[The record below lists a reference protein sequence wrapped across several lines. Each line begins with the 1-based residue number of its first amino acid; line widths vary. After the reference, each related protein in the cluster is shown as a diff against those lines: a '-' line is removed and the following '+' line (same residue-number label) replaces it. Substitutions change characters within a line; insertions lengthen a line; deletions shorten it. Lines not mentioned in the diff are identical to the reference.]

1 MSNSLRLH
9 GLQHT
14 RSPCFSPAPGVYSN
28 WCRCVDDAIQ
38 PSHPLSPSSPPAVN
52 LSQHQGLSFPM
63 SWLFTLEEVATIFS
77 NWLMTKCELTE
88 SIKPIETIESFCSG
102 ILFPRSTGYSQERSG
117 DWRKL
122 SQERQVRRLEE
133 ASLLLPE
140 MHRVVVV
147 IMMGISAWYFLPVE
161 ISCKLLLKCSKLC

>member
-1 MSNSLRLH
+1 
-9 GLQHT
+9 
-14 RSPCFSPAPGVYSN
+14 
-28 WCRCVDDAIQ
+28 
-38 PSHPLSPSSPPAVN
+38 
-52 LSQHQGLSFPM
+52 M

-147 IMMGISAWYFLPVE
+147 IMMGISA
-161 ISCKLLLKCSKLC
+161 